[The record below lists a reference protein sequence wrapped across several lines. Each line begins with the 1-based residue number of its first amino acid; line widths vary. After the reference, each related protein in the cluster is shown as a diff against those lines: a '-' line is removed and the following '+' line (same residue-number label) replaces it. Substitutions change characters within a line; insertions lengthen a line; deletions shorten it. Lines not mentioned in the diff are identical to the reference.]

1 MTEDWRQSYPEC
13 DIQAMW
19 TNARFSRKLS
29 LVCICLAEGTVTAQ
43 FIMVVAFGVNKKS
56 QIHLKRALYMTSYFP
71 YDTQRSPSYEITWIG
86 QLFSNVFGGSVFSS
100 IDALFAVLVM
110 HLCAQL
116 SVLRR
121 ALEEL
126 INKDKNVK
134 ETFAMNLAEIVRR
147 HDHLNR

>member
-1 MTEDWRQSYPEC
+1 MTEDWCQPYTEC

-29 LVCICLAEGTVTAQ
+29 VVCISLAQGTITAQ

-56 QIHLKRALYMTSYFP
+56 QTHLKRALYMTSYFP
-71 YDTQRSPSYEITWIG
+71 YDTQRSPNYEITWLG
-86 QLFSNVFGGSVFSS
+86 QLFSNVFAAGAFSS
-100 IDALFAVLVM
+100 IDAFFAVLVM
-110 HLCAQL
+110 HLCGQL

-126 INKDKNVK
+126 INEDKIAK
-134 ETFAMNLAEIVRR
+134 ENFVMELAEIVRR
-147 HDHLNR
+147 HEHLNR